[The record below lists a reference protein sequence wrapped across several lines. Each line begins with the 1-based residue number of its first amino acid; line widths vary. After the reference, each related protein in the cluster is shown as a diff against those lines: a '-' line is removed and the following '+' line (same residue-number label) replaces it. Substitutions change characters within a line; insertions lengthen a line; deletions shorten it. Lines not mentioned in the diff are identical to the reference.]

1 MVQTEIAFTLPCGYI
16 DEQGT
21 LHRQGVMRRATA
33 LDEVEALGDQRVRNN
48 PAYMSILVLSRV
60 ITRLGTISTITPNVV
75 SQFFAADF
83 AYLQDLYVQ
92 LNDTDA
98 NLIATQCPGC
108 GTRFVVDLLNQDG
121 AV

>member
-98 NLIATQCPGC
+98 SLIATQCPGC